1 MKKRDSFS
9 GRIGFVL
16 AAAGSVVGLGNLWR
30 FPYLVAKYGGGIFL
44 LIYLILVLT
53 FGYSIMTLEI
63 AIGRK
68 TGLSPVGAF
77 RKFSQKYTWVG
88 WLTVIISTIILG
100 YYSIIGGW
108 VIKYLVTFIT
118 NSGSFAAADGYFNN
132 FISQP
137 YQPILYGV
145 IFSLAG
151 LGVLLGGV
159 RGGIEKAGKVLMPIL
174 IIISIIIAVYSVTL
188 PGAIE
193 GVKYILIPNFS
204 HFGFETVVG
213 ALGQM
218 FYSMSLAMGIMIT
231 FGSYLSKDTDIERSV
246 KNVEIFDTAIA
257 ILAAFMI
264 IPAVFA
270 FPAGDTPQLDQGAGL
285 MFITLPKVFLKMPFG
300 QVIGG
305 AFFILVAF
313 AALTSFISIA
323 EVLISTLCDICKVK
337 RIPAVLIVVA
347 SACILGIPASLGY
360 GALDFVKILGFSIL
374 DFMDF
379 IANSLL
385 LPLAGLATCVVFG
398 WFVGLGSISDEIEL
412 TSKFKRKR
420 VFIIV
425 VKYLAPV
432 FLGVIVLSNI
442 LQILGV
448 VNI

>member
-16 AAAGSVVGLGNLWR
+16 AAAGSAVGLGNLWR

-118 NSGSFAAADGYFNN
+118 NSGPFAAADGYFNN

-174 IIISIIIAVYSVTL
+174 IIISIVIAVYSVTL

-193 GVKYILIPNFS
+193 GVKYILIPDFS

-213 ALGQM
+213 
-218 FYSMSLAMGIMIT
+218 S
-231 FGSYLSKDTDIERSV
+231 
-246 KNVEIFDTAIA
+246 
-257 ILAAFMI
+257 
-264 IPAVFA
+264 
-270 FPAGDTPQLDQGAGL
+270 
-285 MFITLPKVFLKMPFG
+285 
-300 QVIGG
+300 
-305 AFFILVAF
+305 
-313 AALTSFISIA
+313 
-323 EVLISTLCDICKVK
+323 
-337 RIPAVLIVVA
+337 
-347 SACILGIPASLGY
+347 
-360 GALDFVKILGFSIL
+360 
-374 DFMDF
+374 
-379 IANSLL
+379 
-385 LPLAGLATCVVFG
+385 
-398 WFVGLGSISDEIEL
+398 
-412 TSKFKRKR
+412 
-420 VFIIV
+420 
-425 VKYLAPV
+425 
-432 FLGVIVLSNI
+432 
-442 LQILGV
+442 
-448 VNI
+448 

>member
-16 AAAGSVVGLGNLWR
+16 AAAGSAVGLGNLWR

-264 IPAVFA
+264 IPAVLHFR
-270 FPAGDTPQLDQGAGL
+270 PA
-285 MFITLPKVFLKMPFG
+285 ILP
-300 QVIGG
+300 
-305 AFFILVAF
+305 
-313 AALTSFISIA
+313 
-323 EVLISTLCDICKVK
+323 
-337 RIPAVLIVVA
+337 
-347 SACILGIPASLGY
+347 
-360 GALDFVKILGFSIL
+360 
-374 DFMDF
+374 
-379 IANSLL
+379 N
-385 LPLAGLATCVVFG
+385 
-398 WFVGLGSISDEIEL
+398 
-412 TSKFKRKR
+412 
-420 VFIIV
+420 
-425 VKYLAPV
+425 
-432 FLGVIVLSNI
+432 
-442 LQILGV
+442 
-448 VNI
+448 